1 MIKMNKTIYCT
12 LDSETVGGASA
23 PTGMYNLGCTIHDK
37 AGNIFATC
45 SMLVMEH
52 YDEIRNDDYAKKN
65 FHLYEE
71 RLSRGEMSAVATEE
85 EAVSI
90 VRNLCHF
97 YNVRYVMAF
106 NSGFDFCKTICR
118 QLLEEFEF
126 IDLWLMAVQTICH
139 QKGYAKFCREN
150 GFKSSSGKSCS
161 TSAES
166 VYAYITGNPDYIEEH
181 TALNDA
187 LIEMEI
193 FVRCLRTHKKFTKN
207 IHQWDAK
214 GREYNKCFPKWVE

>member
-1 MIKMNKTIYCT
+1 MNKTIYCT

-37 AGNIFATC
+37 NGHIFATC

-52 YDEIRNDDYAKKN
+52 YDEIRTDDYAKKN

-71 RLSRGEMSAVATEE
+71 RLARGEMSAVATEE

-97 YNVRYVMAF
+97 YGVRYVMAF
-106 NSGFDFCKTICR
+106 NTGFDFCKTICR
-118 QLLEEFEF
+118 QLLDEFEF

-150 GFKSSSGKSCS
+150 GFKSSSGKSCA

-166 VYAYITGNPDYIEEH
+166 VYAYITGNPDYTEEH

-193 FVRCLRTHKKFTKN
+193 FVKCLSLHKKFTKN
-207 IHQWDAK
+207 IHNFDAK
-214 GREYNKCFPKWVE
+214 GKEYNKCFPKWAE

>member
-1 MIKMNKTIYCT
+1 MNKTIYCT
-12 LDSETVGGASA
+12 LDTETVGGAST
-23 PTGMYNLGCTIHDK
+23 PTGMYNLGCTIHDRE
-37 AGNIFATC
+37 GNIFATC

-52 YDEIRNDDYAKKN
+52 YDEIRTDDYAKKN

-71 RLSRGEMSAVATEE
+71 RLARGEMSAVATEE

-97 YNVRYVMAF
+97 YGVCYVMAF

-118 QLLEEFEF
+118 QLLDEFEF

-150 GFKSSSGKSCS
+150 GFKSSTGKSCA

-166 VYAYITGNPDYIEEH
+166 VYAYITGNPDYTEEH

-193 FVRCLRTHKKFTKN
+193 FVKCLSLHKKFTKN
-207 IHQWDAK
+207 IHNFDAK
-214 GREYNKCFPKWVE
+214 GREYNKCFPKWAE

>member
-1 MIKMNKTIYCT
+1 MNKTIYCT
-12 LDSETVGGASA
+12 LDSETVGGAST

-37 AGNIFATC
+37 DGNIFATC

-52 YDEIRNDDYAKKN
+52 YDEIRFDDYAKKN

-71 RLSRGEMSAVATEE
+71 RLARGEMSAVATEE

-97 YNVRYVMAF
+97 YGVRYVMAF
-106 NSGFDFCKTICR
+106 NTGFDFCKTICR
-118 QLLEEFEF
+118 QLLDEFEF

-150 GFKSSSGKSCS
+150 GFKSSSGKSCA

-166 VYAYITGNPDYIEEH
+166 VYAYITGNPDYTEEH

-193 FVRCLRTHKKFTKN
+193 FVKCLSLHKKFTKN
-207 IHQWDAK
+207 IHNFDAK
-214 GREYNKCFPKWVE
+214 GKEYNKCFPKWAE

>member
-1 MIKMNKTIYCT
+1 MNKTIYCT

-37 AGNIFATC
+37 HGHIFATC

-52 YDEIRNDDYAKKN
+52 YDEIRTDDYAKKN

-71 RLSRGEMSAVATEE
+71 RLARGEMSAVATEE

-97 YNVRYVMAF
+97 YGVRYVMAF
-106 NSGFDFCKTICR
+106 NTGFDFCKTICR
-118 QLLEEFEF
+118 QLLDEFEF

-150 GFKSSSGKSCS
+150 GFKSSSGKSCA

-166 VYAYITGNPDYIEEH
+166 VYAYITNNPDYTEEH

-193 FVRCLRTHKKFTKN
+193 FVKCLSLHKKFTKN
-207 IHQWDAK
+207 IHNFDAK
-214 GREYNKCFPKWVE
+214 GKEYNKCFPKWAE

>member
-1 MIKMNKTIYCT
+1 MNKTIYCT

-37 AGNIFATC
+37 NGHIFATC

-52 YDEIRNDDYAKKN
+52 YDEIRTDDYAKKN

-71 RLSRGEMSAVATEE
+71 RLARGEMSAVATEE

-97 YNVRYVMAF
+97 YGVRYVMAF

-118 QLLEEFEF
+118 QLLDEFEF

-150 GFKSSSGKSCS
+150 GFKSSSGKSCA

-166 VYAYITGNPDYIEEH
+166 VYAYITGNPDYTEEH

-193 FVRCLRTHKKFTKN
+193 FVKCLSLHKKFTKN
-207 IHQWDAK
+207 IHNFDAK
-214 GREYNKCFPKWVE
+214 GKEYNKCFPKWAE

>member
-1 MIKMNKTIYCT
+1 MNKTIYCT

-23 PTGMYNLGCTIHDK
+23 PTGMYNLGCTIHDRN
-37 AGNIFATC
+37 GHIFATC

-52 YDEIRNDDYAKKN
+52 YDEIRTDDYAKKN

-71 RLSRGEMSAVATEE
+71 RLARGEMSAVATEE

-97 YNVRYVMAF
+97 YGVRYVMAF

-118 QLLEEFEF
+118 QLLDEFEF

-150 GFKSSSGKSCS
+150 GFKSSSGKSCA

-166 VYAYITGNPDYIEEH
+166 VYAYITGNPDYTEEH

-193 FVRCLRTHKKFTKN
+193 FVKCLSLHKKFTKN
-207 IHQWDAK
+207 IHNFDAK
-214 GREYNKCFPKWVE
+214 GKEYNKCFPKWAE

>member
-12 LDSETVGGASA
+12 LDSETVGGAST

-37 AGNIFATC
+37 DGHIFATC

-52 YDEIRNDDYAKKN
+52 YDEIRFDDYAKKN

-71 RLSRGEMSAVATEE
+71 RLARGEMSAVATEE

-97 YNVRYVMAF
+97 YGVRYVMAF
-106 NSGFDFCKTICR
+106 NTGFDFCKTICR
-118 QLLEEFEF
+118 QLLDEFEF

-150 GFKSSSGKSCS
+150 GFKSSSGKSCA

-166 VYAYITGNPDYIEEH
+166 VYAYITNNPDYTEEH

-193 FVRCLRTHKKFTKN
+193 FVKCLSLHKKFTKN
-207 IHQWDAK
+207 IHNFDAK
-214 GREYNKCFPKWVE
+214 GKEYNKCFPKWAE

>member
-1 MIKMNKTIYCT
+1 MNKTIYCT

-23 PTGMYNLGCTIHDK
+23 PTGMYNLGCTIHDRN
-37 AGNIFATC
+37 GHIFATC

-52 YDEIRNDDYAKKN
+52 YDEIRTDDYAKKN

-71 RLSRGEMSAVATEE
+71 RLAPGEMSAVATEE

-97 YNVRYVMAF
+97 YGVRYVMAF

-118 QLLEEFEF
+118 QLLDEFEF

-150 GFKSSSGKSCS
+150 GFKSSSGKSCA

-166 VYAYITGNPDYIEEH
+166 VYAYITGNPDYAEEH

-193 FVRCLRTHKKFTKN
+193 FVKCLSLHKKFTKN
-207 IHQWDAK
+207 IHNFDAK
-214 GREYNKCFPKWVE
+214 GKEYNKCFPKWAE

>member
-1 MIKMNKTIYCT
+1 MNKTIYCT

-37 AGNIFATC
+37 NGHIFATC

-52 YDEIRNDDYAKKN
+52 YDEIRFDDYAKKN

-71 RLSRGEMSAVATEE
+71 RLARGEMSAVATEE

-97 YNVRYVMAF
+97 YGVRYVMAF
-106 NSGFDFCKTICR
+106 NTGFDFCKTICR
-118 QLLEEFEF
+118 QLLDEFEF

-150 GFKSSSGKSCS
+150 GFKSSSGKSCA

-166 VYAYITGNPDYIEEH
+166 VYAYITNNPDYTEEH

-193 FVRCLRTHKKFTKN
+193 FVKCLSLHKKFTKN
-207 IHQWDAK
+207 IHNFDAK
-214 GREYNKCFPKWVE
+214 GKEYNKCFPKWAE

>member
-1 MIKMNKTIYCT
+1 MNKTIYCT
-12 LDSETVGGASA
+12 LDTETVGGAST
-23 PTGMYNLGCTIHDK
+23 PTGMYNLGCTIHDRE
-37 AGNIFATC
+37 GNIFATC

-52 YDEIRNDDYAKKN
+52 YDEIRTDDYAKKN

-71 RLSRGEMSAVATEE
+71 RLARGEMSAVATEE

-97 YNVRYVMAF
+97 YGVRYVMAF

-118 QLLEEFEF
+118 QLLDEFEF

-150 GFKSSSGKSCS
+150 GFKSSTGKSCA

-166 VYAYITGNPDYIEEH
+166 VYAYITGNPDYTEEH

-193 FVRCLRTHKKFTKN
+193 FVKCLSLHKKFTKN
-207 IHQWDAK
+207 IHNFNAK
-214 GREYNKCFPKWVE
+214 GREYNKCFPKWAE

>member
-1 MIKMNKTIYCT
+1 MNKTIYCT

-23 PTGMYNLGCTIHDK
+23 PTGMYNLGCTIHDRN
-37 AGNIFATC
+37 GHIFATC

-52 YDEIRNDDYAKKN
+52 YDEIRTDDYAKKN

-71 RLSRGEMSAVATEE
+71 RLARGEMSAVTTEE

-97 YNVRYVMAF
+97 YGVRYVMAF

-118 QLLEEFEF
+118 QLLDEFEF

-150 GFKSSSGKSCS
+150 GFKSSSGKSCA

-166 VYAYITGNPDYIEEH
+166 VYAYITGNPDYTEEH

-193 FVRCLRTHKKFTKN
+193 FVKCLSLHKKFTKN
-207 IHQWDAK
+207 IHNFDAK
-214 GREYNKCFPKWVE
+214 GKEYNKCFPKWAE

>member
-1 MIKMNKTIYCT
+1 MNKTIYCT
-12 LDSETVGGASA
+12 LDSETVGGATT
-23 PTGMYNLGCTIHDK
+23 PTGMYNLGCTIHDRE
-37 AGNIFATC
+37 GNIFATC

-52 YDEIRNDDYAKKN
+52 YDEIRTDDYAKKN

-71 RLSRGEMSAVATEE
+71 RLARGEMSAVATEE

-97 YNVRYVMAF
+97 YGVRYVMAF
-106 NSGFDFCKTICR
+106 NTGFDFCKTICR
-118 QLLEEFEF
+118 QLLDEFEF

-150 GFKSSSGKSCS
+150 GFKSSSGKSCA

-166 VYAYITGNPDYIEEH
+166 VYAYITNNPDYTEEH

-187 LIEMEI
+187 LIEMAI
-193 FVRCLRTHKKFTKN
+193 FVRCVRTHKHYTKN
-207 IHQWDAK
+207 VHCWDCTE
-214 GREYNKCFPKWVE
+214 RNKAFPKWAV

>member
-1 MIKMNKTIYCT
+1 MNKTIYCT

-23 PTGMYNLGCTIHDK
+23 PTGMYNLGCTIHDRN
-37 AGNIFATC
+37 GRIFATC

-52 YDEIRNDDYAKKN
+52 YDEIRTDDYAKKN

-71 RLSRGEMSAVATEE
+71 RLARGEMSAVATEE

-97 YNVRYVMAF
+97 YGVRYVMAF

-118 QLLEEFEF
+118 QLLDEFEF

-150 GFKSSSGKSCS
+150 GFKSSSGKSCA

-166 VYAYITGNPDYIEEH
+166 VYAYITGNPDYTEEH

-193 FVRCLRTHKKFTKN
+193 FVKCLSLHKKFTKN
-207 IHQWDAK
+207 IHNFDAK
-214 GREYNKCFPKWVE
+214 GKEYNKCFPKWAE

>member
-1 MIKMNKTIYCT
+1 MNKTIYCT
-12 LDSETVGGASA
+12 LDTETVGGASA

-37 AGNIFATC
+37 DGHIFATC

-52 YDEIRNDDYAKKN
+52 YDEIRTDDYAKKN

-71 RLSRGEMSAVATEE
+71 RLARGEMSAVATEE

-97 YNVRYVMAF
+97 YSVRYVMAF

-118 QLLEEFEF
+118 QLLDEFEF

-150 GFKSSSGKSCS
+150 GFKSSSGKSCA

-166 VYAYITGNPDYIEEH
+166 VYAYITNNPDYIEEH

-193 FVRCLRTHKKFTKN
+193 FVKCLSLHKKFTKN
-207 IHQWDAK
+207 IHNFDAK
-214 GREYNKCFPKWVE
+214 GKEYNKCFPKWAE

>member
-1 MIKMNKTIYCT
+1 MNKTIYCT

-23 PTGMYNLGCTIHDK
+23 PTGMYNLGCTIHDRN
-37 AGNIFATC
+37 GHIFATC

-52 YDEIRNDDYAKKN
+52 YDEIRTDDYAKKN

-71 RLSRGEMSAVATEE
+71 RLARGEMSAVATEE

-97 YNVRYVMAF
+97 YGVRYVMAF

-118 QLLEEFEF
+118 QLLDEFEF

-150 GFKSSSGKSCS
+150 GFKSSSGKSCA

-166 VYAYITGNPDYIEEH
+166 VYAYITGNPDYTEEH

-193 FVRCLRTHKKFTKN
+193 FVKCLSHHKKFTKN
-207 IHQWDAK
+207 IHNFDAK
-214 GREYNKCFPKWVE
+214 GKEYNKCFPKWAE

>member
-1 MIKMNKTIYCT
+1 MNKTIYCT

-37 AGNIFATC
+37 NGNIFATC

-52 YDEIRNDDYAKKN
+52 YDEIRFDDYAKKN

-71 RLSRGEMSAVATEE
+71 RLARGEMSAVATEE

-97 YNVRYVMAF
+97 YDVRYVMAF
-106 NSGFDFCKTICR
+106 NTGFDFCKTICR
-118 QLLEEFEF
+118 QLLDEFEF

-150 GFKSSSGKSCS
+150 GFKSSSGKSCA

-166 VYAYITGNPDYIEEH
+166 VYAYITNNPDYTEEH

-193 FVRCLRTHKKFTKN
+193 FVKCLSLHKKFTKN
-207 IHQWDAK
+207 IHNFDAK
-214 GREYNKCFPKWVE
+214 GKEYNKCFPKWAE

>member
-1 MIKMNKTIYCT
+1 MNKTIYCT
-12 LDSETVGGASA
+12 LDTETVGGASA

-37 AGNIFATC
+37 EGNIFATC

-52 YDEIRNDDYAKKN
+52 YDEIRTDDYAKKN
-65 FHLYEE
+65 FHLYEK
-71 RLSRGEMSAVATEE
+71 RLAHGEMSAVATEE

-118 QLLEEFEF
+118 QLLDEFEF

-139 QKGYAKFCREN
+139 QKRYAKFCREH
-150 GFKSSSGKSCS
+150 GFKSSTGKSCA

-166 VYAYITGNPDYIEEH
+166 IYAYITGNPDYTEEH
-181 TALNDA
+181 TALSDA
-187 LIEMEI
+187 LIEMAI
-193 FVRCLRTHKKFTKN
+193 FVKCLSLHKKFTKN
-207 IHQWDAK
+207 IHNFDAK
-214 GREYNKCFPKWVE
+214 GKEYNKCFPKWAE